1 MVLHTLKLSAVLL
14 LLVASTSVVV
24 AGAPTPGELR
34 SSLGA
39 AYAAVSRAEA
49 SGGEVDGLVS
59 KLDEAARLIDSGSEA
74 NLGKAQ
80 GLIVDV
86 ASAASVVGSQGVRSK
101 SIMYKETGVA
111 LTTLAALAF
120 LVWRF
125 GSRVFW
131 AAWLRGKR
139 GWRIRSA

>member
-101 SIMYKETGVA
+101 SIMYIETGVA

-131 AAWLRGKR
+131 AA
-139 GWRIRSA
+139 